1 MGERYV
7 DGVARLGEIVRRLEP
22 TLGPLSGE
30 PEPLTGGITNHNYRV
45 TLGGREHVIRVHGA
59 DTALLGIDR
68 ETERLASAA
77 AAALGIAP
85 ALDAAYA
92 DCLVTRYVA
101 CSPVGPAEIAGA
113 ELEQIARAVRRFHDS
128 GAKLPA
134 RFSVPDLLE
143 EYARSVRERGVRLP
157 ADYAQALT
165 VAGLIAAALAPHE
178 PRPCHNDLLAG
189 NVIRSREDGA
199 LLIVDWEY
207 AGMGHPCFDL
217 GNLSVNND
225 FDEAADERLLRA
237 YFDEPPAD
245 ARRATLALMR
255 VLSDAREAA
264 WGVLQAEI
272 SEIDFDFERYA
283 RTHFE
288 RLLTAAEQPR
298 MREWLAAASHDRGAP
313 PPQPADTHL
322 RGEHTEERD
331 GPTA

>member
-1 MGERYV
+1 MRERYV
-7 DGVARLGEIVRRLEP
+7 AGVARLEEIVQRLEP
-22 TLGPLSGE
+22 TLGPLTGE

-45 TLGGREHVIRVHGA
+45 TLGGRQHVIRVHGA

-68 ETERLASAA
+68 EAERVASAA
-77 AAALGIAP
+77 AAALAIAP
-85 ALDAAYA
+85 ALDAACA

-101 CSPVGPAEIAGA
+101 SSPLSPAEIAAG
-113 ELEQIARAVRRFHDS
+113 ELEAIAHALRRFHDS
-128 GAKLPA
+128 RTQLPA
-134 RFSVPDLLE
+134 RFWVPDLLDD
-143 EYARSVRERGVRLP
+143 YARTVRQRGVRLP
-157 ADYAQALT
+157 ADYGEALA
-165 VAGLIAAALAPHE
+165 VAALIAAALAPHE

-189 NVIRSREDGA
+189 NLIRSREDGA
-199 LLIVDWEY
+199 VLIVDWEY

-237 YFDEPPAD
+237 YFGEPPSD

-288 RLLTAAEQPR
+288 RLHAAAQQPR
-298 MREWLAAASHDRGAP
+298 MHEWLAAAGHDRAATTSGP
-313 PPQPADTHL
+313 PSADAGG
-322 RGEHTEERD
+322 REEDD
-331 GPTA
+331 GPAA

>member
-7 DGVARLGEIVRRLEP
+7 AGVDRLEQIVQRLEP
-22 TLGPLSGE
+22 TLGPLSGQ

-68 ETERLASAA
+68 EAERLASAA
-77 AAALGIAP
+77 AATLGNAP
-85 ALDAAYA
+85 ALDAAFA

-101 CSPVGPAEIAGA
+101 CSPVSAAEIATDRLG
-113 ELEQIARAVRRFHDS
+113 EIARALRRFHDS
-128 GAKLPA
+128 GTQLPA
-134 RFSVPDLLE
+134 RLWVPDLLDD
-143 EYARSVRERGVRLP
+143 YAHTVRQRGVRLP
-157 ADYAQALT
+157 ADYGEALA
-165 VAGLIAAALAPHE
+165 VASLIAAALAPHQ

-189 NVIRSREDGA
+189 NIIRSREDGA
-199 LLIVDWEY
+199 VLIVDWEY

-237 YFDEPPAD
+237 YFGEPPAD

-288 RLLTAAEQPR
+288 RLRAAAEQPR
-298 MREWLAAASHDRGAP
+298 MQEWLSAAGHDRGAP
-313 PPQPADTHL
+313 LLPPPPTDT
-322 RGEHTEERD
+322 RVREEHD

>member
-1 MGERYV
+1 MRERYV
-7 DGVARLGEIVRRLEP
+7 DGVAALGEIVQRLEP

-45 TLGGREHVIRVHGA
+45 TLGARQYVIRVHGA

-68 ETERLASAA
+68 EAERVASAA

-85 ALDAAYA
+85 ALDAAFA

-101 CSPVGPAEIAGA
+101 CSPLSAADIAA
-113 ELEQIARAVRRFHDS
+113 DDLEEIARALRRFHDS
-128 GAKLPA
+128 RTQLPA
-134 RFSVPDLLE
+134 RFWVPDLLDD
-143 EYARSVRERGVRLP
+143 YARIVRERDLRLP
-157 ADYAQALT
+157 SDYAQALA
-165 VAGLIAAALAPHE
+165 VAGLIAAALAPYE

-189 NVIRSREDGA
+189 NIIRSREDDA
-199 LLIVDWEY
+199 VLIVDWEY

-237 YFDEPPAD
+237 YFGEPPAD

-288 RLLTAAEQPR
+288 RLRAAAEQPR
-298 MREWLAAASHDRGAP
+298 MQEWLSAAGHDRGA
-313 PPQPADTHL
+313 DT
-322 RGEHTEERD
+322 RVREERD

>member
-1 MGERYV
+1 MRGRYV
-7 DGVARLGEIVRRLEP
+7 DGVAALGEIVQRLEP

-68 ETERLASAA
+68 EAERLASAA
-77 AAALGIAP
+77 AATLGIAP
-85 ALDAAYA
+85 ALDAAFA
-92 DCLVTRYVA
+92 DCLVTRYIA
-101 CSPVGPAEIAGA
+101 CSPLSAADIAA
-113 ELEQIARAVRRFHDS
+113 DDLEEMARALRRFHDS
-128 GAKLPA
+128 RTPLPV
-134 RFSVPDLLE
+134 RFWVPDLLDD
-143 EYARSVRERGVRLP
+143 YARIVRERDVRLP
-157 ADYAQALT
+157 SDYAQALA
-165 VAGLIAAALAPHE
+165 VAGLIAAALAPYE

-189 NVIRSREDGA
+189 NIIRSREDGA
-199 LLIVDWEY
+199 VLIVDWEY
-207 AGMGHPCFDL
+207 AGIGHPCFDL

-237 YFDEPPAD
+237 YFGEPPAD

-288 RLLTAAEQPR
+288 RLLAAAEQPR
-298 MREWLAAASHDRGAP
+298 MREWLAAASHDRAAP
-313 PPQPADTHL
+313 PPADTHL